1 MIMMMMIIVMNV
13 CGLCEA
19 VRTSICLAVRKLE
32 QPHRPRVIKIL
43 GKVSTIAMF
52 YKLLFTFKSR

>member
-13 CGLCEA
+13 CGLYEA

-32 QPHRPRVIKIL
+32 QPHRPRESDKRQ
-43 GKVSTIAMF
+43 
-52 YKLLFTFKSR
+52 YLFIRFSGNDQMRGR